1 MSLQYHIISGYLS
14 TTLMARDMQLDS
26 VTEHKKNW
34 RKEDLVMQ
42 ERFKGKAGRWL
53 VVFGLLLVMTVTSIG
68 FVQAASLSDDEVYWL
83 TYMREEEKL
92 ARDVYATLY
101 ATWGKRIFNNIR
113 ASEQMHMDAIKT
125 LLVRYGV
132 VDPVTDDAVG
142 KFTEKFQTLYN
153 ELILAGSVSLIDA
166 LKVGMFI
173 EETDIDDLEKALALT
188 THRDIKKVY
197 TDLMNGSYNHLAAFC
212 SNMAKLGEACE
223 AYTPSIDALG
233 TQLPGP
239 GPAPN
244 SGDGVSD
251 GSGWDVPPKGFK

>member
-1 MSLQYHIISGYLS
+1 
-14 TTLMARDMQLDS
+14 
-26 VTEHKKNW
+26 
-34 RKEDLVMQ
+34 MQ
-42 ERFKGKAGRWL
+42 ERFKGKTGRWF
-53 VVFGLLLVMTVTSIG
+53 VVCGLLLVMTVTAIG

-101 ATWGKRIFNNIR
+101 NKWGKRIFNNIR
-113 ASEQMHMDAIKT
+113 VSEQKHMDAIKT
-125 LLVRYGV
+125 LLDRYGV

-153 ELILAGSVSLIDA
+153 ELISAGSVSLIDA
-166 LKVGMFI
+166 LKVGVFI
-173 EETDIDDLEKALALT
+173 EETDIDDLEIALQLT
-188 THRDIKKVY
+188 THRDIKRVY
-197 TDLMNGSYNHLAAFC
+197 TNLMNGSYNHLAAFC
-212 SNMAKLGEACE
+212 SNLVKLGETCDG
-223 AYTPSIDALG
+223 YTPSIDALV
-233 TQLPGP
+233 TQFSGP

>member
-1 MSLQYHIISGYLS
+1 
-14 TTLMARDMQLDS
+14 
-26 VTEHKKNW
+26 
-34 RKEDLVMQ
+34 MQ
-42 ERFKGKAGRWL
+42 ERFKSKAGRWF
-53 VVFGLLLVMTVTSIG
+53 VVYGLLLVMTVTSIG
-68 FVQAASLSDDEVYWL
+68 FVQAASLSDEEVYWL

-92 ARDVYATLY
+92 ARDVYTTLY

-113 ASEQMHMDAIKT
+113 VSEQKHMDAIKT

-132 VDPVTDDAVG
+132 PDPVNDNTVGAFATQQFKDLYTELTD
-142 KFTEKFQTLYN
+142 
-153 ELILAGSVSLIDA
+153 AGSASLIDA
-166 LKVGMFI
+166 LKVGVFI
-173 EETDIDDLEKALALT
+173 EETDIDDLEIAIGLT

-197 TDLMNGSYNHLAAFC
+197 TNLMNGSYNHLAAFC
-212 SNMAKLGEACE
+212 SNLVKLGEACD

-233 TQLPGP
+233 TQFSGP